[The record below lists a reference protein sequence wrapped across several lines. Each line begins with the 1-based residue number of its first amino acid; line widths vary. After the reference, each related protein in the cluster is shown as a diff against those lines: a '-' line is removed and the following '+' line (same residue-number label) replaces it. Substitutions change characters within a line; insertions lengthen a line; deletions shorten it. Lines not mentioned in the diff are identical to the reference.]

1 MIWKSKDNLPLDLT
15 KFEYAYYWVKHDG
28 MWFITQY
35 WPKEQEF
42 YFCGQY
48 IGFPVNDL
56 EEIDCE
62 KIQQPEHLV
71 NWVYKK
77 RT

>member
-1 MIWKSKDNLPLDLT
+1 MESRP
-15 KFEYAYYWVKHDG
+15 V
-28 MWFITQY
+28 MWLIAQY

-62 KIQQPEHLV
+62 KIEQPEYLV
-71 NWVYKK
+71 NWVSKT

>member
-1 MIWKSKDNLPLDLT
+1 MIWKSKDSLPLDLST
-15 KFEYAYYWVKHDG
+15 FEYAYYWVRHDV
-28 MWFITQY
+28 MWLIAQY
-35 WPKEQEF
+35 WPEEQEF

-62 KIQQPEHLV
+62 KIEQPEYLV
-71 NWVYKK
+71 NWVSKT

>member
-1 MIWKSKDNLPLDLT
+1 MIWKIKEGIPLDLEQ
-15 KFEYAYYWVKHDG
+15 FEYAYYWAKHDG
-28 MWFITQY
+28 IWFIVQF

-42 YFCGQY
+42 YMAGQPY
-48 IGFPVNDL
+48 GFSPTEFD
-56 EEIDCE
+56 EIECE
-62 KIQQPEHLV
+62 KIQQPEHLT

>member
-1 MIWKSKDNLPLDLT
+1 MIWKSKDSLPLDLT
-15 KFEYAYYWVKHDG
+15 TFEYAYYWVRHDG
-28 MWFITQY
+28 MWFIAQF

-62 KIQQPEHLV
+62 KIQQPEYLV
-71 NWVYKK
+71 NWVSKK